1 MATNKITKLSMH
13 DNIVDIAKLDVSDGT
28 IGQFLKTDGNGNLE
42 IRDLEVAYTKSE
54 SDARFE
60 PWDNPYDKAEA
71 DVFHAALQANITIN
85 SNDILILYNTKE
97 DIGNCYLKA
106 DADARFEPFDSAYT
120 KAEADVFHVALQADI
135 TINSN
140 DILTKENI
148 GVCYTIPESDVFF
161 DERYTKIESDARFEP
176 IDSAYTKSESN
187 SRFALIN
194 HNHDTRYKDI
204 NAGGRAVYI
213 NVGYRGSAAAARNIA
228 LNAYGSNS
236 FSQGDILKVAHLY
249 AYTYGT
255 GNHGRRTAYKWANT
269 PWVLSTSGWIT
280 I

>member
-85 SNDILILYNTKE
+85 SNDILTKE

-255 GNHGRRTAYKWANT
+255 GNHGSRTAYRWAST